1 MSTRT
6 IVNVATGRYIAGQQ
20 RLLGWCMEHGEELR
34 YWDHIPEDWP
44 THQDI
49 PYAFKAFALRDAERH
64 GATTLLWMDAS
75 VVPIADLTP
84 LWDQI
89 ERDGYWIARNGWENE
104 AWPGYMNR
112 EWTADSALPELF
124 PGFSFVD
131 AQLANREILHVMA
144 TAFGVN
150 LLHPVGHAFFEEY
163 FRLASETR
171 AFCGPW
177 NGEIGVKHRH
187 DQTAASAIAWRLSMK
202 LTVPPDVIA
211 YKEWDGKPGYAGRN
225 ERTMLLVDGS
235 VNA

>member
-20 RLLGWCMEHGEELR
+20 RLLGWCMEHGEALR

-44 THQDI
+44 KHQDV

-64 GATTLLWMDAS
+64 GATSLLWCDSS
-75 VVPIADLTP
+75 VVPIADLAP
-84 LWDQI
+84 LWEQI
-89 ERDGYWIARNGWENE
+89 ERDGYWIARNGWEN
-104 AWPGYMNR
+104 ASWRGYMNR
-112 EWTADSALPELF
+112 EWTADSALLDLF
-124 PGFSFVD
+124 PRLSFVD
-131 AQLANREILHVMA
+131 AQIANHGIRHVMA
-144 TAFGVN
+144 TAFGLN
-150 LLHPVGHAFFEEY
+150 LKHDIGRAFLDDY

-177 NGEIGVKHRH
+177 TGPIGVKHRH
-187 DQTAASAIAWRLSMK
+187 DQTAASVIAWRLGMK

-235 VNA
+235 VNR

>member
-20 RLLGWCMEHGEELR
+20 RLLGWCMEHGEALR

-44 THQDI
+44 SHQDV

-75 VVPIADLTP
+75 VVPIADLAP
-84 LWDQI
+84 LWEQI

-104 AWPGYMNR
+104 AWPGYMNG
-112 EWTADSALPELF
+112 EWTNDEALRYL
-124 PGFSFVD
+124 FVD
-131 AQLANREILHVMA
+131 APLSAARQLNEKIPHVMA
-144 TAFGVN
+144 TAFGID
-150 LLHPVGHAFFEEY
+150 LTKPLGKAFFDDY
-163 FRLASETR
+163 YRLASETR

-177 NGEIGVKHRH
+177 TGPVGVKHRH
-187 DQTAASAIAWRLSMK
+187 DQTASSVIAWTLDLQ